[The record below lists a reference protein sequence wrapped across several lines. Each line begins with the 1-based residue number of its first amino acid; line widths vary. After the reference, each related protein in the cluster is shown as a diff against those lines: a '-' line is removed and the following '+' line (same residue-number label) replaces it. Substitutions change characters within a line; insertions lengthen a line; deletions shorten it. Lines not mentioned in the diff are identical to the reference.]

1 MVHSLVLSMHINI
14 IIIILLHSK
23 ALEFIHFAFTLSRKK
38 GLILHIRSLA
48 QIPLGIKAFTPLSG
62 CSWLVSGKPSV
73 TFLQCADLLLLIAD
87 D

>member
-48 QIPLGIKAFTPLSG
+48 QIPLGIKAFTPLL
-62 CSWLVSGKPSV
+62 LVSLGQAVSHIPSV
-73 TFLQCADLLLLIAD
+73 SGFVAADR
-87 D
+87 